1 MSLVVVRLYLRI
13 KHAFFRGE
21 PQVQLVLRLVLSA
34 SKHLILKKFASFVV
48 EQYIQRTTAACEQGV
63 VVGDLLLMLR
73 VLQDGLNVV
82 CAQGILSC
90 RHENAVT
97 LVVQSYFRRKIG
109 SVRHHS
115 DYGISLSQRHKLAH
129 QFLPVVRV
137 PVSGAELLVE
147 GIILSVNSAR
157 LCSAWAGRMGT
168 WRAALVPISVVQIDD
183 LAFSWTL
190 HPASVQVR
198 L

>member
-1 MSLVVVRLYLRI
+1 MSLVVIRLYLRI
-13 KHAFFRGE
+13 KHAFFNGE
-21 PQVQLVLRLVLSA
+21 PQVQLVLSIVLSA
-34 SKHLILKKFASFVV
+34 SKHLILKKIASFVV
-48 EQYIQRTTAACEQGV
+48 EQCIQRTTAACEQVV
-63 VVGDLLLMLR
+63 VVGALVLCNR
-73 VLQDGLNVV
+73 VIQDGPNVGF
-82 CAQGILSC
+82 AQGILSC

-97 LVVQSYFRRKIG
+97 LVVQRYFRRKIG

-137 PVSGAELLVE
+137 PVSGAEPLVE

-168 WRAALVPISVVQIDD
+168 WGAALVQISVVQIDD
-183 LAFSWTL
+183 IADISWTL
-190 HPASVQVR
+190 HPASV
-198 L
+198 